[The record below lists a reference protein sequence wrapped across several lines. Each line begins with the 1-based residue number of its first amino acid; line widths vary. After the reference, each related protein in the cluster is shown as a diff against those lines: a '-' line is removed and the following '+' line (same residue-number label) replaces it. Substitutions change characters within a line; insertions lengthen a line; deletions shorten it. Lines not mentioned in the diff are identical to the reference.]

1 MFHNYN
7 LRPML
12 LEEVNQIFQDDDYL
26 YEIKFDGIRAL
37 IYVSKNE
44 FKIISRNG
52 KDLTKKYPEL
62 KKIQNLVG
70 NSKVIFDG
78 EIIATLNGIP
88 NFSLLQKRNRIKKVN
103 SSIIEEIPVSFVAF
117 DILYEHH
124 DLTNLALVER
134 KKMLEKYL
142 DFDYFIKSKVYY
154 HGVALFK
161 MVKKIGLEGVVAKK
175 KDSVYSWGER
185 SWNWV
190 KVKNIKVDNFVVHG
204 YLEKTN
210 TYSLLLGEYKKNRLN
225 YIGKVSVNKKHEI
238 MNILRKMKKINNQ
251 FANFDEN
258 ANYVEP
264 INTIRVHYLERTKS
278 GVLRHATIDE

>member
-117 DILYEHH
+117 DILYE
-124 DLTNLALVER
+124 
-134 KKMLEKYL
+134 Y
-142 DFDYFIKSKVYY
+142 
-154 HGVALFK
+154 
-161 MVKKIGLEGVVAKK
+161 
-175 KDSVYSWGER
+175 
-185 SWNWV
+185 
-190 KVKNIKVDNFVVHG
+190 
-204 YLEKTN
+204 
-210 TYSLLLGEYKKNRLN
+210 
-225 YIGKVSVNKKHEI
+225 
-238 MNILRKMKKINNQ
+238 
-251 FANFDEN
+251 
-258 ANYVEP
+258 
-264 INTIRVHYLERTKS
+264 
-278 GVLRHATIDE
+278 